1 MLIVALVLVIMSAQ
15 NITPVYGG
23 CIITSIL
30 VHYFALVAVMF
41 MAAEALLMFR
51 KLATPFAK
59 ITNKYNIIA
68 SGVCW
73 CKYRI
78 LHVTCKHQLANYT
91 DSNVIFVIVSKCRHP
106 HCACSYP
113 SHSGSC

>member
-1 MLIVALVLVIMSAQ
+1 MLIVALVLVIISAQ
-15 NITPVYGG
+15 NITPIYGG

-30 VHYFALVAVMF
+30 VHYFTLVAVMF

-59 ITNKYNIIA
+59 ITNQYNIIV
-68 SGVCW
+68 SSVCW
-73 CKYRI
+73 CKYS
-78 LHVTCKHQLANYT
+78 VTCKYQLSYYT
-91 DSNVIFVIVSKCRHP
+91 DRNNILPLVSKFRYP

-113 SHSGSC
+113 FHSGSCWR